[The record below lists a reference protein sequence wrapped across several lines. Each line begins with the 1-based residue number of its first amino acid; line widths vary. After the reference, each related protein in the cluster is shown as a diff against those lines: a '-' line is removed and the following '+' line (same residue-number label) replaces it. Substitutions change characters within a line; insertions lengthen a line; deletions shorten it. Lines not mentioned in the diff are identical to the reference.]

1 VMVALDAEFH
11 LMNPDGKRIVPAGG
25 FYKND
30 GMDFLNK
37 TPDEL
42 LVSIHLP
49 LHEGWKMNYR
59 KLSRRGAIDF
69 PVLGVAVALRLDT
82 SGNCMEAR
90 IVLGGVASCPLRAFE
105 AEKLLVGG
113 SLTAEGSLTRIEN
126 TAQVAAKLAKPM
138 DNTDMTLGFRKKMVT
153 QFVAET
159 IKEVLK

>member
-1 VMVALDAEFH
+1 
-11 LMNPDGKRIVPAGG
+11 
-25 FYKND
+25 
-30 GMDFLNK
+30 
-37 TPDEL
+37 
-42 LVSIHLP
+42 
-49 LHEGWKMNYR
+49 MNYR

-126 TAQVAAKLAKPM
+126 AAQVAAKLAKPM

>member
-1 VMVALDAEFH
+1 MVALDAEFH
-11 LMNPDGKRIVPAGG
+11 LMNPDGKRIVPAGE

-30 GMDFLNK
+30 GIDFLNK

-49 LHEGWKMNYR
+49 LHKGWKMNYR
-59 KLSRRGAIDF
+59 KLSRRDAIDF
-69 PVLGVAVALRLDT
+69 PVLSVAVALRLDT

-90 IVLGGVASCPLRAFE
+90 IVLGAVASCPLRAFE

-126 TAQVAAKLAKPM
+126 AAQVAAKLAKPM
-138 DNTDMTLGFRKKMVT
+138 DNTDITLGFRKKMVT
-153 QFVAET
+153 QFVAGT
-159 IKEVLK
+159 IMDVLK